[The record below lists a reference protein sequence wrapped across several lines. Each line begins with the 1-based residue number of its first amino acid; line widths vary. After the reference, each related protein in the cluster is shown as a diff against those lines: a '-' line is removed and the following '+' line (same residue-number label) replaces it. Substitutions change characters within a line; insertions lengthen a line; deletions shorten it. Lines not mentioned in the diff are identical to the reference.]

1 MEKHEI
7 NGIKFTTD
15 IDEYQEGV
23 WQYYAHED
31 GEDGTIGWGH
41 TEDEAIENLFENIYL
56 RYKLEA

>member
-31 GEDGTIGWGH
+31 GEDGTIGWGS
-41 TEDEAIENLFENIYL
+41 TEDEAIENLFENI
-56 RYKLEA
+56 